1 MSYVNVNNAAATCGK
16 ALSRQKF
23 RKIKNITANAV
34 TAAGTLIML
43 ILLFLLTAVI
53 MGG

>member
-1 MSYVNVNNAAATCGK
+1 MVINNAATTYGK

-23 RKIKNITANAV
+23 RKIKNFTANAV
-34 TAAGTLIML
+34 TAAGTVIVLISM
-43 ILLFLLTAVI
+43 FLLMAVI